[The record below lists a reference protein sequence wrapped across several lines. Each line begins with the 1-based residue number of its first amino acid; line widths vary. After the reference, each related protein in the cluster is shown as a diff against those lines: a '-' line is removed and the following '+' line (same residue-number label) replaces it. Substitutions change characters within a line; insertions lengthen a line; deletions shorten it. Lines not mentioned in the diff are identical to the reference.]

1 MKIQTT
7 THKILAGA
15 ATGALAVGLFAC
27 VGCSSAPS
35 TLYQA
40 GTHAYHQTDTNW
52 DLAYGWYEASAPEGF
67 TVSDNGTIYSTT
79 TDRLYSF
86 DNPGMP
92 NTSDYQSIQVRLER
106 GFIDDTEVKTT
117 ATKTAWT
124 NDPAYENA
132 IPFIEMKTAY
142 KEKGTKTLGGKTW
155 TVLEATPAVD
165 TSVAAERLEPEKA
178 AKSSCKYI
186 TQLDD
191 TAYVVVDGYQIG
203 AGDKLIEDFLESMKT
218 VDGNYYDTFEAWSL
232 EHSISKKS
240 PAGMW

>member
-7 THKILAGA
+7 ACKVLVGA
-15 ATGALAVGLFAC
+15 AAGALAVGLFAC
-27 VGCSSAPS
+27 AGCSSAKS
-35 TLYQA
+35 TLYPA
-40 GTHAYHQTDTNW
+40 GTHTYHKTDTNW
-52 DLAYGWYEASAPEGF
+52 DLAYGWYEASTPAGF

-106 GFIDDTEVKTT
+106 GLIDDTEVKTT
-117 ATKTAWT
+117 ASKTAWT

-132 IPFIEMKTAY
+132 IPFIELKTTY

-165 TSVAAERLEPEKA
+165 STVASERMEPKDA

-203 AGDKLIEDFLESMKT
+203 ADDELIVNFLNSMKT
-218 VDGNYYDTFEAWSL
+218 VDANYYDTFEAWSF